1 MKVAVIGSRTVQAVG
16 LENYLPHDTTEILSG
31 GAVGVDTCAR
41 VYAQA
46 HGIPLTEYLPNY
58 QRYGR
63 AAPLKRNMDILGEAD
78 LVLAFWDGCSRGT
91 KHVIENGKK
100 LGIPLRIICCSPQ

>member
-1 MKVAVIGSRTVQAVG
+1 MA
-16 LENYLPHDTTEILSG
+16 
-31 GAVGVDTCAR
+31 
-41 VYAQA
+41 
-46 HGIPLTEYLPNY
+46 
-58 QRYGR
+58 
-63 AAPLKRNMDILGEAD
+63 ILGEAD